1 MAQKLLKA
9 GGKRK
14 SAAKRPAKKTE
25 DGSVVLVGTYREKQ
39 LDWIKKSGVY
49 NYPLTVPSSTVPSP
63 SSATG
68 AGQQQD
74 YSRIKELWLYAGAK
88 AKRHCFAAEFVGIQS
103 KAEFLAANP
112 TYAKKVGKPSHAQYA
127 VFKTKPFDYGPKL
140 EGKTVVARA
149 IDFAK
154 GRGQTK
160 KIAAA
165 IKQFHAD
172 GEFAPLADY
181 LPTELAKVPRPQLRV
196 YEAAVQL
203 DFFKQLG
210 VRENRLD
217 LVVRNPA
224 EGVKYSMIDLFAG
237 AGGLSEG
244 LEEAGFHGV
253 FASEIVAQYADTY
266 RRNHPGTTVMTQD
279 IRKLDAEDV
288 RKQLGMRK
296 GQLSLIAGGPPCQG
310 FSINAPIR
318 STLDQRNHLFK
329 EYLRFVDA
337 FQPRAVLIE
346 NVPGLVSF
354 ENGDTLHAI
363 LNALGELGYG
373 ADVRILGAAYY
384 GVPQMRWRT
393 MILGLRGKE
402 LPRNAFPEPVCHAPI
417 RPNFTATFD
426 GRSLL
431 KVPAADI
438 SGNFVSVKE
447 AIGDLPSVK
456 AGERGE
462 KCMEY
467 PCAPQSDFQRAVR
480 RGSTGIYNHEAPHLS
495 PINLQRLKYIK
506 PGGNWTDI
514 PHELLPKGMKLAR
527 KSDHTKRYG
536 RLSPDGLASTILTK
550 CDPHWGA
557 YFHYGQDRSL
567 TVREAARCQSFP
579 DHYIFYGSQQ
589 EQFAQVGNAV
599 PPMLAKAV
607 GVALKA
613 VLDEEEK

>member
-1 MAQKLLKA
+1 MKKCREQV
-9 GGKRK
+9 K
-14 SAAKRPAKKTE
+14 SC
-25 DGSVVLVGTYREKQ
+25 VLVGTYRPENV
-39 LDWIKKSGVY
+39 DWIKRKKLY
-49 NYPLTVPSSTVPSP
+49 NLPL
-63 SSATG
+63 A
-68 AGQQQD
+68 D
-74 YSRIKELWLYAGAK
+74 
-88 AKRHCFAAEFVGIQS
+88 
-103 KAEFLAANP
+103 AANP
-112 TYAKKVGKPSHAQYA
+112 AIYEKFAA
-127 VFKTKPFDYGPKL
+127 VVLYSEDAL
-140 EGKTVVARA
+140 
-149 IDFAK
+149 
-154 GRGQTK
+154 
-160 KIAAA
+160 
-165 IKQFHAD
+165 
-172 GEFAPLADY
+172 PLAY
-181 LPTELAKVPRPQLRV
+181 AAKFSHVVNGEWMRENGYSTAKVPHGNRYVLFTLGEKTSAAKLLSNP
-196 YEAAVQL
+196 EAEVCVCSSRWTGKIDADFYGKPLPSCGGKSVPNIFEKIKPYFRKWKAACAFNPVQL
-203 DFFKQLG
+203 DFFG
-210 VRENRLD
+210 VIDKDMSKLN
-217 LVVRNPA
+217 LVTKKPA
-224 EGVKYSMIDLFAG
+224 EGIKYSMIDLFAG

-244 LEEAGFHGV
+244 LEEAGFHGI
-253 FASEIVAQYADTY
+253 FASEIVPQYADTY
-266 RRNHPGTTVMTQD
+266 RRNHPSTTVMTQD
-279 IRKLDAEDV
+279 IRKLDAEDI
-288 RKQLGMRK
+288 RKQLGMKK
-296 GQLSLIAGGPPCQG
+296 GQLTLIAGGPPCQG

-337 FQPRAVLIE
+337 FQPRAILIE

-354 ENGDTLHAI
+354 EDGDTLHAI

-393 MILGLRGKE
+393 VILGLRGKE

-426 GRSLL
+426 GHSLL
-431 KVPAADI
+431 KIPAADI
-438 SGNFVSVKE
+438 PGNFVSVKD
-447 AIGDLPSVK
+447 AIGDLPPVR
-456 AGERGE
+456 AGERGDE
-462 KCMEY
+462 CREY
-467 PCAPQSDFQRAVR
+467 ICAPQCDFQRAVR
-480 RGSTGIYNHEAPHLS
+480 RGSSGVYNHEAPHLS

-514 PHELLPKGMKLAR
+514 PHDLLPRGMKLAR

-613 VLDEEEK
+613 VLDEEEG

>member
-1 MAQKLLKA
+1 MKKCKEQV
-9 GGKRK
+9 K
-14 SAAKRPAKKTE
+14 SC
-25 DGSVVLVGTYREKQ
+25 VLVGTYRPENV
-39 LDWIKKSGVY
+39 DWIKRKKLY
-49 NYPLTVPSSTVPSP
+49 NLPL
-63 SSATG
+63 A
-68 AGQQQD
+68 D
-74 YSRIKELWLYAGAK
+74 
-88 AKRHCFAAEFVGIQS
+88 
-103 KAEFLAANP
+103 AANP
-112 TYAKKVGKPSHAQYA
+112 EIYEKFAA
-127 VFKTKPFDYGPKL
+127 VVLYSEDAL
-140 EGKTVVARA
+140 
-149 IDFAK
+149 
-154 GRGQTK
+154 
-160 KIAAA
+160 
-165 IKQFHAD
+165 
-172 GEFAPLADY
+172 PLAY
-181 LPTELAKVPRPQLRV
+181 AAKFSQVVNGEWMRENGYSTAKVPHGNRYVLFTLGEKTSAAKLLSNP
-196 YEAAVQL
+196 EAEVCVCSSRWTGKIDADFYGKPLPSCGGKSVPNIFEKIKPYFRKWKAACAFNPVQL
-203 DFFKQLG
+203 DFFG
-210 VRENRLD
+210 VIDKDMSKLN
-217 LVVRNPA
+217 LVTKKPA
-224 EGVKYSMIDLFAG
+224 EGIKYSMIDLFAG

-244 LEEAGFHGV
+244 LEEAGFHGI
-253 FASEIVAQYADTY
+253 FASEIVPQYADTY
-266 RRNHPGTTVMTQD
+266 RRNHPSTTVMTQD
-279 IRKLDAEDV
+279 IRKLDAEDI
-288 RKQLGMRK
+288 RKQLGMKK
-296 GQLSLIAGGPPCQG
+296 GQLTLIAGGPPCQG

-337 FQPRAVLIE
+337 FQPRAILIE

-354 ENGDTLHAI
+354 EDGDTLHAI

-393 MILGLRGKE
+393 VILGLRGKE

-426 GRSLL
+426 GHSLL
-431 KVPAADI
+431 KIPAADI
-438 SGNFVSVKE
+438 PGNFVSVKD
-447 AIGDLPSVK
+447 AIGDLPPVR
-456 AGERGE
+456 AGERGDE
-462 KCMEY
+462 CREY
-467 PCAPQSDFQRAVR
+467 ICAPQCDFQRAVR
-480 RGSTGIYNHEAPHLS
+480 RGSSGVYNHEAPHLS

-514 PHELLPKGMKLAR
+514 PHDLLPRGMKLAR

-613 VLDEEEK
+613 VLDEEEG

>member
-1 MAQKLLKA
+1 MSKKA
-9 GGKRK
+9 
-14 SAAKRPAKKTE
+14 AAKKTAE
-25 DGSVVLVGTYREKQ
+25 MVVVGNYKTGQ
-39 LDWIKKSGVY
+39 LAWIKKNGVY
-49 NYPLTVPSSTVPSP
+49 NYPVREGDEFSP
-63 SSATG
+63 ERFA
-68 AGQQQD
+68 Q
-74 YSRIKELWLYAGAK
+74 INELWLYANVKSERHVFAAQFVGKMTKAEFREAYPSYAKLGPSRNKAYYVFKATAVDYPPELGSQVVLARAADFGGYSAK
-88 AKRHCFAAEFVGIQS
+88 AK
-103 KAEFLAANP
+103 KAVE
-112 TYAKKVGKPSHAQYA
+112 Q
-127 VFKTKPFDYGPKL
+127 FK
-140 EGKTVVARA
+140 R
-149 IDFAK
+149 
-154 GRGQTK
+154 
-160 KIAAA
+160 
-165 IKQFHAD
+165 D
-172 GEFAPLADY
+172 GEFAPLAAY
-181 LPTELAKVPRPQLRV
+181 LPKELAKVPRPQLRV
-196 YEAAVQL
+196 CEAAVQL
-203 DFFKQLG
+203 DFIKQRG
-210 VRENRLD
+210 VRENKLD
-217 LVVRNPA
+217 LVVRKPA
-224 EGVKYSMIDLFAG
+224 EGVNYSMIDLFAG

-244 LEEAGFHGV
+244 LEEAGFHCV

-266 RRNHPGTTVMTQD
+266 RCNHPGTTVMTQD

-296 GQLSLIAGGPPCQG
+296 GQLALIAGGPPCQG

-354 ENGDTLHAI
+354 EDGDTLHAI

-393 MILGLRGKE
+393 VILGLRGKE

-426 GRSLL
+426 GHSLL

-438 SGNFVSVKE
+438 PGNFVSVKE
-447 AIGDLPSVK
+447 AMDDLPPVK

-462 KCMEY
+462 RCREY
-467 PCAPQSDFQRAVR
+467 PCAPQCDFQRAVR

-613 VLDEEEK
+613 VLDEEER

>member
-1 MAQKLLKA
+1 MRAKDTAQ
-9 GGKRK
+9 
-14 SAAKRPAKKTE
+14 SI
-25 DGSVVLVGTYREKQ
+25 LVGTYRPENAN
-39 LDWIKKSGVY
+39 WIKQKKLY
-49 NYPLTVPSSTVPSP
+49 NLPLSETSDPSIYRKFTAIVLYATDALPLAYAARFTQVVDNDWLKANGYSAATVPHGNRYVLFSLGEKTSAAKLLSNPKSEVCVCSSRWTGRIDADFYEKPLPSCGGKSIP
-63 SSATG
+63 NIFEKIRP
-68 AGQQQD
+68 
-74 YSRIKELWLYAGAK
+74 YFKKWK
-88 AKRHCFAAEFVGIQS
+88 AACAFS
-103 KAEFLAANP
+103 P
-112 TYAKKVGKPSHAQYA
+112 
-127 VFKTKPFDYGPKL
+127 
-140 EGKTVVARA
+140 
-149 IDFAK
+149 
-154 GRGQTK
+154 
-160 KIAAA
+160 
-165 IKQFHAD
+165 
-172 GEFAPLADY
+172 
-181 LPTELAKVPRPQLRV
+181 
-196 YEAAVQL
+196 VQL
-203 DFFKQLG
+203 DFFG
-210 VRENRLD
+210 VIDKDTSKLD
-217 LVVRNPA
+217 LVTKRPA
-224 EGVKYSMIDLFAG
+224 EGIKYSMIDLFAG

-244 LEEAGFHGV
+244 LEEAGFHGI
-253 FASEIVAQYADTY
+253 FASEIVPQYADTY
-266 RRNHPGTTVMTQD
+266 RRNHPSTTVMTQD
-279 IRKLDAEDV
+279 IRKLDAENI
-288 RKQLGMRK
+288 RKQLGMKK
-296 GQLSLIAGGPPCQG
+296 GQLTLIAGGPPCQG

-337 FQPRAVLIE
+337 FQPRAILIE

-354 ENGDTLHAI
+354 EDGDTLHAI

-393 MILGLRGKE
+393 VILGLRGKE

-426 GRSLL
+426 GHSLL
-431 KVPAADI
+431 KIPTADI
-438 SGNFVSVKE
+438 PGNFVSVKE
-447 AIGDLPSVK
+447 AIGDLPPVK
-456 AGERGE
+456 AGEHGAE
-462 KCMEY
+462 CQEY
-467 PCAPQSDFQRAVR
+467 SCAPQCDFQRAVR
-480 RGSTGIYNHEAPHLS
+480 RGSSGIYNHEAPHLS

-514 PHELLPKGMKLAR
+514 PHDLLPKGMKLAR

-557 YFHYGQDRSL
+557 YFHYAQDRSL

-607 GVALKA
+607 GIALKA